1 MQLVLDTKGI
11 QVTKKNDTF
20 YMEYIEGKKGSRSIS
35 PGKLTS
41 IAITANVL
49 ISTAAI
55 SLAVQHKIP
64 ILIFDRFGKIKG
76 RFWSPRFESL
86 ATLRRQQVK
95 FTESTDATTWLI
107 DIFDLKSAAQI
118 RNLQYLQMQ
127 QPKYSSSISK
137 VIQAIKK
144 NNRSFQKFKDQ
155 YPEACRQQMMGV
167 EGSIARQ
174 YWQMLGNALP
184 RQYTFQKRS
193 RRPAQDIF
201 NAALNYLYG
210 MLYSIIEGG
219 LFHCGL
225 DPYIGIL
232 HTDEYN
238 KPTLS
243 FDMIEPFRPW
253 VDRLLL
259 EAFFNSQIKKS
270 FFTKNQHGVFLNKTG
285 KAFII
290 PLFNQWLRTE
300 IKYLDREATTKN
312 QIYFICGRLA
322 SHIRAGIEG

>member
-1 MQLVLDTKGI
+1 MQLVLDSKGI
-11 QVTKKNDTF
+11 QIIKKNDTF
-20 YMEYIEGKKGSRSIS
+20 HIEGENGSRTFS

-49 ISTAAI
+49 ISTSAI
-55 SLAVQHKIP
+55 SLAIQHKIP
-64 ILIFDRFGKIKG
+64 ILIFDRFGKVKG

-86 ATLRRQQVK
+86 STLRRQQVK
-95 FTESTDATTWLI
+95 FAESTEATVWLI

-118 RNLQYLQMQ
+118 RNLQYLQMR
-127 QPKYSSSISK
+127 QPKYSAAISK
-137 VIQAIKK
+137 VIKSIRQ

-155 YPEACRQQMMGV
+155 YPEECRQQLMGV
-167 EGSIARQ
+167 EGSIARL
-174 YWQMLGNALP
+174 YWQTVGNALP
-184 RQYTFQKRS
+184 RQFAFQKRS

-201 NAALNYLYG
+201 NAAINYLYG

-225 DPYIGIL
+225 DPYIGFL
-232 HTDEYN
+232 HADEYN

-253 VDRLLL
+253 VDRLLM
-259 EAFFNSQIKKS
+259 EACFNSQLKKS
-270 FFTKNQHGVFLNKTG
+270 FFTKNQHGIFLNKAG

-290 PLFNQWLRTE
+290 PLFNQWLRKE
-300 IKYLDREATTKN
+300 IKYLDRAATTKN

-322 SHIRAGIEG
+322 NHIRAGIES